1 MTVHETITDF
11 LDFMRCEGVE
21 PLNSAQFIAEITS
34 GEVIRFDCQ
43 GEKKGRKNG
52 WAKLYLDER
61 PAGAFGNWKLGINR
75 RWSSG
80 STNELSAEERR
91 ALRTEWE
98 QQKAKREELRRE
110 AQEEA
115 IHDAANIWSTAGK
128 ARADHPYVARKQL
141 GHHPLRQAGDTLLIP
156 MYDDEGRLWN
166 LQRIKPD
173 GEKRFLFGARVDGL
187 FTIIGSFDDAEEA
200 VIGEG
205 YATMDAVYR
214 ASGLPCIVAFNTA
227 NLLKVA
233 RIWAQRR
240 PDLGY
245 IIMADDDEATAQKN
259 LAERGVYKNPGI
271 EAAEAAAIEIG
282 ALVAYPPRHGVEEA
296 A

>member
-1 MTVHETITDF
+1 MSVSDTITDF

-21 PLNSAQFIAEITS
+21 PQDSARFCQEITS
-34 GEVIRFDCQ
+34 GEVIRFDCV
-43 GEKKGRKNG
+43 GEKRGRKNG
-52 WAKLYLDER
+52 WAKLYLDDR

-80 STNELSAEERR
+80 STNELSQEERR
-91 ALRTEWE
+91 ALRAEWE
-98 QQKAKREELRRE
+98 QKKAERDDLRRQAQQE
-110 AQEEA
+110 AVN
-115 IHDAANIWSTAGK
+115 DAAGMW
-128 ARADHPYVARKQL
+128 ADASPADPKHPYLARKKIAAYD
-141 GHHPLRQAGDTLLIP
+141 LRQQGETLLVP
-156 MYDDEGRLWN
+156 MYDDDGRLWN

-187 FTIIGSFDDAEEA
+187 FTIIGDFADAREA

-205 YATMDAVYR
+205 FATMASVYK
-214 ASGLPCIVAFNTA
+214 ASRLPCIVAVNTA
-227 NLLKVA
+227 NLGKVA
-233 RIWAQRR
+233 RIWADRR
-240 PDLGY
+240 PDLSF
-245 IIMADDDEATAQKN
+245 IIFADDDEATAQKN

-282 ALVAYPPRHGVEEA
+282 ARVAYPPRRA

>member
-1 MTVHETITDF
+1 MSVHETITDF

-21 PLNSAQFIAEITS
+21 PQDSARFCQEITS
-34 GEVIRFDCQ
+34 GEVIRFDCI
-43 GEKKGRKNG
+43 GERKGRKNG
-52 WAKLYLDER
+52 WAKLYLDDR

-80 STNELSAEERR
+80 TTNELSAEERR

-98 QQKAKREELRRE
+98 QKKAERDELKRQ

-115 IHDAANIWSTAGK
+115 VHDAAGIWEAAEL
-128 ARADHPYVARKQL
+128 ARADHPYIARKKI
-141 GHHPLRQAGDTLLIP
+141 GHRGLRQSGDTLLIP

-173 GEKRFLFGARVDGL
+173 GEKRFLFGGRVDGL
-187 FTIIGSFDDAEEA
+187 FTIIGSFDDADEA

-205 YATMDAVYR
+205 YATMDSVYK

-227 NLLKVA
+227 NLVRVA
-233 RIWAQRR
+233 RIWATRR
-240 PDLGY
+240 PDLRY
-245 IIMADDDEATAQKN
+245 TIFADDDEATAQRE
-259 LAERGVYKNPGI
+259 LERTGNYKNPGI
-271 EAAEAAAIEIG
+271 EAAEAAALEIG
-282 ALVAYPPRHGVEEA
+282 ALVAYPPRRA

>member
-1 MTVHETITDF
+1 MSVHETITDF

-21 PLNSAQFIAEITS
+21 PQNSKQFIAEITS
-34 GEVIRFDCQ
+34 GEVIRFDCA

-52 WAKLYLDER
+52 WAKLYLDDR

-80 STNELSAEERR
+80 TTNELSPEERR

-98 QQKAKREELRRE
+98 REKAKRDELRQI

-115 IHDAANIWSTAGK
+115 INDAIGIWNGADK
-128 ARADHPYVARKQL
+128 ARPSHPYIARKKI
-141 GHHPLRQAGDTLLIP
+141 GHRGLRQQGDTLLIP

-187 FTIIGSFDDAEEA
+187 FMVIGDFDGAEEA

-205 YATMDAVYR
+205 YATMDSVYR

-233 RIWAQRR
+233 RIWAERR
-240 PDLGY
+240 PDLAFT
-245 IIMADDDEATAQKN
+245 IFADDDEATAQKN
-259 LAERGVYKNPGI
+259 LDERGVYKNPGI
-271 EAAEAAAIEIG
+271 EAAEAAATEIG
-282 ALVAYPPRHGVEEA
+282 ARVAYPPRRVA

>member
-1 MTVHETITDF
+1 VSVGETISDF

-21 PLNSAQFIAEITS
+21 PLDTARFCQEITS
-34 GEVIRFDCQ
+34 GEVIRFDCA
-43 GEKKGRKNG
+43 GEKRGRKNG
-52 WAKLYLDER
+52 WAKLYLDDR

-80 STNELSAEERR
+80 TSNELSAEERR

-98 QQKAKREELRRE
+98 TKKAERDQLRVA

-115 IHDAANIWSTAGK
+115 VHDAVGIWNAAEK
-128 ARADHPYVARKQL
+128 AKPSHPYIARKRIGHL
-141 GHHPLRQAGDTLLIP
+141 GLRQQGDTLLVP

-187 FTIIGSFDDAEEA
+187 FTVIGDFTDAEEA

-205 YATMDAVYR
+205 YATMDSVYK

-233 RIWAQRR
+233 RIWAERR
-240 PDLGY
+240 PDLRF
-245 IIMADDDEATAQKN
+245 IIFADDDEATAQKS
-259 LAERGVYKNPGI
+259 LAERGIYKNPGI

-282 ALVAYPPRHGVEEA
+282 ARVAYPPRRAVA
-296 A
+296 

>member
-1 MTVHETITDF
+1 MSVSETITDF
-11 LDFMRCEGVE
+11 LDFMRVEGVE
-21 PLNSAQFIAEITS
+21 PQDGAKFVGEITS
-34 GEVIRFDCQ
+34 GEVIRFDCV

-52 WAKLYLDER
+52 WAKLYLDDR

-80 STNELSAEERR
+80 TTNELTPEERR
-91 ALRTEWE
+91 ALRSEWE
-98 QQKAKREELRRE
+98 QEKAKRDELRRE

-115 IHDAANIWSTAGK
+115 VHDAIGIWSTASK
-128 ARADHPYVARKQL
+128 ARADHPYVARKKI
-141 GHHPLRQAGDTLLIP
+141 GHRPLRQSGDTLLIP

-187 FTIIGSFDDAEEA
+187 FTVIGDFTDAEEA

-205 YATMDAVYR
+205 YATMDSVYR

-240 PDLGY
+240 PDLAY
-245 IIMADDDEATAQKN
+245 TIFADDDEATAQKN

-282 ALVAYPPRHGVEEA
+282 ARVAYPPRAEEA

>member
-1 MTVHETITDF
+1 MSVHETITDF

-21 PLNSAQFIAEITS
+21 PIDTGRFCQEITS
-34 GEVIRFDCQ
+34 GEVIRFDCV
-43 GEKKGRKNG
+43 GETRGRKNG
-52 WAKLYLDER
+52 WAKLYLDDR

-80 STNELSAEERR
+80 STNELSADERR
-91 ALRTEWE
+91 ALRAEWE
-98 QQKAKREELRRE
+98 QKKAERDDLRRQAQME
-110 AQEEA
+110 AA
-115 IHDAANIWSTAGK
+115 NDAAGMWSVASP
-128 ARADHPYVARKQL
+128 ADPKHPYLARKKI
-141 GHHPLRQAGDTLLIP
+141 GAHDLRQQGETLLVP

-173 GEKRFLFGARVDGL
+173 GEKRFLFGGRVDGL
-187 FTIIGSFDDAEEA
+187 FTIIGNFEDAAEA

-205 YATMDAVYR
+205 WATMASVYK
-214 ASGLPCIVAFNTA
+214 ASHIDCIVAFNTA
-227 NLLKVA
+227 NLVKVA

-240 PDLGY
+240 PDLEF
-245 IIMADDDEATAQKN
+245 IIFADDDEATAQKN
-259 LAERGVYKNPGI
+259 LAERGVYRNPGI

-282 ALVAYPPRHGVEEA
+282 ARVAYPPRRA

>member
-1 MTVHETITDF
+1 MSVHGTITDF

-21 PLNSAQFIAEITS
+21 PTDPGTFFRDITC
-34 GEVIRFDCQ
+34 GEVVRFDCV
-43 GEKKGRKNG
+43 GERNKSKNG
-52 WAKLYLDER
+52 WAKLYLDDR

-80 STNELSAEERR
+80 TTNELTADERR

-98 QQKAKREELRRE
+98 QKKAERDDLRRQ

-115 IHDAANIWSTAGK
+115 VNDAVGIWSSASPAT
-128 ARADHPYVARKQL
+128 RDHPYIARKKI
-141 GHHPLRQAGDTLLIP
+141 GHLPLRQAGETLLIP
-156 MYDDEGRLWN
+156 MFDDEGRLWN

-187 FTIIGSFDDAEEA
+187 FTVIGEFDEADEA

-205 YATMDAVYR
+205 YATMDSVYR
-214 ASGLPCIVAFNTA
+214 GSGLPCIVAFNTA
-227 NLLKVA
+227 NLVKVA
-233 RIWAQRR
+233 RIWATRR
-240 PDLGY
+240 PDLSF

-271 EAAEAAAIEIG
+271 ETAEAAALEIG
-282 ALVAYPPRHGVEEA
+282 ARVAYPPRRA